1 MIKINLSADTKDRL
15 MDLHQ
20 NHIHH
25 IIRQRAHVLLLR
37 SESILND
44 KISNITGLS
53 EPTIIDYVHQYLGKG
68 EPWVTTLNFRKPVSE
83 LQSFDEEIKAYFET
97 NPVSTVSQACEEV
110 SKLTGVTLKNTQMRA
125 YLKKLGIKWRKVG
138 GIPAK
143 VDIEAQQKFHDEK
156 LQPRLEEAKAGKRSV
171 YFMDAAHFV
180 MGAFLGYLWSFTRIF
195 VRTPSGRQRFNVL
208 GALNAITK
216 KLEMVTNDSYIT
228 SIQVCALLKKLAE
241 SATLPITVVLDNA
254 RYQKCALVMELAQK
268 LGIELLWLPSYSPNL
283 NLIERLWKL
292 TKKEC
297 LNSKYYTNFSLFSG
311 AISAFLTSM
320 DRTHKK
326 QLDSLL
332 TLKFQLFTK
341 EQVQKS
347 CECLFARPTLRSL
360 PTESDVGV
368 NTGSSAQVAGRSVQN
383 ESQALQKVA

>member
-1 MIKINLSADTKDRL
+1 MIEVSLSMNERTILR
-15 MDLHQ
+15 DLHQ
-20 NHIHH
+20 DHIHPV
-25 IIRQRAHVLLLR
+25 IRQRAHVILLR
-37 SESILND
+37 SG
-44 KISNITGLS
+44 KISNDQISIITGLG
-53 EPTIIDYVHQYLGKG
+53 ETTIIDYAHRYIEQGSS
-68 EPWVTTLNFRKPVSE
+68 WVTTLNFRKPVSQ
-83 LQSFDEEIKAYFET
+83 LQSFDAEILAYFEK
-97 NPVSTVSQACEEV
+97 NPASTIVQACNEV
-110 SKLTGVTLKNTQMRA
+110 AKLTGVTVKNTQMRA

-143 VDIEAQQKFHDEK
+143 VDIEAQQKFHDEQ

-180 MGAFLGYLWSFTRIF
+180 MGAFLGFLWSVTRVF

-228 SIQVCALLKKLAE
+228 SIQVCELLKKLAE
-241 SATLPITVVLDNA
+241 NATLPITIVLDNA

-297 LNSKYYTNFSLFSG
+297 LNSKYYNNFALFSG
-311 AISAFLTSM
+311 AISTFLTTMSSA
-320 DRTHKK
+320 HKK

-332 TLKFQLFTK
+332 TLKFQLFTE

-347 CECLFARPTLRSL
+347 TGRRFDQPTLRGL
-360 PTESDVGV
+360 PAQSGMGANTEFSEQVVG
-368 NTGSSAQVAGRSVQN
+368 NSEQNDSKNLHQVA
-383 ESQALQKVA
+383 